1 MEKIRNHKGLIV
13 YQIAYQAALEINEI
27 TKLFPQE
34 EKYSL
39 TDQIRRSSRS
49 LCANLAEAWRKRKYP
64 KNFISKLTDVEAEAW
79 ETQVWLDFSESFG
92 YIDQKTHDDLYDKYD
107 HIIAMLIN
115 ISNNP
120 DKWTVWH
127 ADMWACSRVVVVSSG
142 RAIVPSC
149 SRAVV

>member
-49 LCANLAEAWRKRKYP
+49 LCANLAETWRKRKYP
-64 KNFISKLTDVEAEAW
+64 KNFTSKLTDVEAEAG
-79 ETQVWLDFSESFG
+79 ETQ
-92 YIDQKTHDDLYDKYD
+92 
-107 HIIAMLIN
+107 
-115 ISNNP
+115 
-120 DKWTVWH
+120 
-127 ADMWACSRVVVVSSG
+127 
-142 RAIVPSC
+142 
-149 SRAVV
+149 

>member
-49 LCANLAEAWRKRKYP
+49 LCANLAETWRKRKYP
-64 KNFISKLTDVEAEAW
+64 KNFISKLTDVEAEA
-79 ETQVWLDFSESFG
+79 
-92 YIDQKTHDDLYDKYD
+92 
-107 HIIAMLIN
+107 
-115 ISNNP
+115 
-120 DKWTVWH
+120 
-127 ADMWACSRVVVVSSG
+127 
-142 RAIVPSC
+142 
-149 SRAVV
+149 